1 MSDMDIKLE
10 DLMREQFSRA
20 KYWWGLAALSRFLI
34 VVLGAVS
41 VFFGNLA
48 IGLAVFSAL
57 LSIGY
62 VLIQWHSD
70 HLKGIANNI
79 LRKVEMHNGLGWAIT
94 GREISE
100 VFLSLS
106 KSVKNRIKDSSIREI
121 SKDYYSSKTPQSPK
135 RLLENLVESAWL
147 TKHQANRMS
156 LYVAVFSIGLVFVTF
171 FVLALALST
180 ALNQAT
186 GENIAKVA
194 ISVFAFVFSGGYVRL
209 AFEYGRYSRDAE
221 RLEERATSMLTENED
236 ISEYQ
241 AIKLLHDYQIVR
253 AGAPL
258 LPDWLW
264 RMMETELNE
273 LWLKYRQ
280 SELA

>member
-1 MSDMDIKLE
+1 MDIKLE

-20 KYWWGLAALSRFLI
+20 KYWWGLASLSRFII

-41 VFFGNLA
+41 VFFGNIA
-48 IGLAVFSAL
+48 IALAVFTAL

-62 VLIQWHSD
+62 ILIQWHSD

-106 KSVKNRIKDSSIREI
+106 KSVKNKIKDSSIREI

-147 TKHQANRMS
+147 TKHQASRMS
-156 LYVAVFSIGLVFVTF
+156 IYVAIFSISVVLATF
-171 FVLALALST
+171 FVLALALSS

-209 AFEYGRYSRDAE
+209 AFEYSRYSRDAE
-221 RLEERATSMLTENED
+221 RLEERANNMLTEKED
-236 ISEYQ
+236 ISENQ

-264 RMMETELNE
+264 KMMETELNE